1 MTRPFLLPSFARA
14 SALLILALLALPA
27 VADEASP
34 WVVGAKS
41 RARLVA
47 QTGMYEG
54 HHRVGVEIALDPA
67 TLTYWRHPGDAG
79 IPPTFN
85 FEGSTNLERA
95 EVAYPAPK
103 RIAEAGG
110 DAFGYVENVIFPVRV
125 TPTDSTKPVGLK
137 LRLDYASCEKICI
150 PAQADLRLELLAAKA
165 AGVSAGVSPLQQFE
179 ARVPKVFVSDSKPLA
194 GSEKAKVWRIVPPPG
209 ERVEDM
215 FIEGPEGWFFESAV
229 KPDGTLLA
237 TLAERPKAM
246 QNTVEIRVTFAR
258 MIQPVETRLV
268 LDTAP

>member
-1 MTRPFLLPSFARA
+1 MTRPFPLLAFARA

-27 VADEASP
+27 LAGEASP

-47 QTGMYEG
+47 QAGMYEG
-54 HHRVGVEIALDPA
+54 RHRVGVEIALDPA

-85 FEGSTNLERA
+85 FDGSTNLDRA

-110 DAFGYVENVIFPVRV
+110 DAFGYLENVIFPLRI
-125 TPTDSTKPVGLK
+125 TPKDATKPVGLK

-150 PAQADLRLELLAAKA
+150 PARADLEMEISPGQRNGLPAGISMLER
-165 AGVSAGVSPLQQFE
+165 FE
-179 ARVPKVFVSDSKPLA
+179 ARVPEAFVSTSTPLI
-194 GSEKAKVWRIVPPPG
+194 GFEKGKVWRIPPPPG
-209 ERVEDM
+209 ERVDDM
-215 FIEGPEGWFFESAV
+215 FVEGPEGWFFESAV
-229 KPDGTLLA
+229 KPDGTLLV
-237 TLAERPKAM
+237 TLAERPKTP
-246 QNTVEIRVTFAR
+246 QNTTEIRVTFAR